1 MQKFDLSLKF
11 KPTTCI
17 IKNLYI
23 YNIIWFFFSNTKFI
37 IIYHSHIFMDF
48 RDAYFQ
54 EDLFRFATLLL
65 ASLVSLI
72 SSSINFTFPPIAP
85 TLEFSFNT
93 NSYDLYILTISY
105 SVIYLFFSI
114 PASFFIE
121 KYGIRKSLLT
131 CMILQSVGI
140 NFFFVFI

>member
-1 MQKFDLSLKF
+1 MDL
-11 KPTTCI
+11 
-17 IKNLYI
+17 
-23 YNIIWFFFSNTKFI
+23 
-37 IIYHSHIFMDF
+37 

-54 EDLFRFATLLL
+54 EDSFRFATLLL

-72 SSSINFTFPPIAP
+72 SSSINFTFPSIAP

-105 SVIYLFFSI
+105 SIIYLFFSI

-121 KYGIRKSLLT
+121 KYGIRISLLI

-140 NFFFVFI
+140 ILKFFFYIKTLKLQFLFKICNYKCFYFFLIFLLITSYYVFLFLFDFCLGL